1 MLHLGGTGRNVNNDL
16 ISCEM
21 KFTPILVFIVLI
33 TLLNACKKGNDYPI
47 VGKWQQVKLRMYN
60 KSYSGVISNDTTF
73 QRASFDSLN
82 YAQFNNGGTA
92 IIGLFYPYPM
102 YDLNIAFIATE
113 KYNYV
118 KAGSKYV
125 MTLPTTTTYPSGF
138 ITTDTASVS
147 GNMVL
152 IHSTFDNHQFYAISD
167 AYYTK

>member
-1 MLHLGGTGRNVNNDL
+1 MVIG
-16 ISCEM
+16 
-21 KFTPILVFIVLI
+21 LVLS
-33 TLLNACKKGNDYPI
+33 LAACKKGNDYPI

-73 QRASFDSLN
+73 QRSSFDSLN

-102 YDLNIAFIATE
+102 YNLNIAFIGTE

-118 KAGSKYV
+118 KTGSKYV
-125 MTLPTTTTYPSGF
+125 MTIPTAATNPGGF
-138 ITTDTASVS
+138 ITTDTASVN
-147 GNMVL
+147 GNTVL
-152 IHSTFDNHQFYAISD
+152 IHSTFDNHQFYAVSD